1 MEFWPFKDS
10 NPAAAPPSPM
20 TALGPARTG
29 GPMAG
34 RRNPMEA
41 MRTAEANTINLL
53 SREEAS
59 QVVQPRRPPTDS
71 EEFLTHT
78 NSI

>member
-10 NPAAAPPSPM
+10 NPAAAPPSPT

-34 RRNPMEA
+34 RRNPTEA
-41 MRTAEANTINLL
+41 MRTVEANTINLL

-71 EEFLTHT
+71 EEF
-78 NSI
+78 

>member
-1 MEFWPFKDS
+1 
-10 NPAAAPPSPM
+10 
-20 TALGPARTG
+20 LGPARTG

-34 RRNPMEA
+34 RRKATEA

-71 EEFLTHT
+71 EEF
-78 NSI
+78 